1 MVEIDDLLKQI
12 RANGDDVWIA
22 GPQPEKA
29 VAELE
34 QALRVRMPPSYR
46 AFLAQFGAMGIAGS
60 SISGILEGQPLGKGT
75 GWVYGDTLRCRADAQ
90 LPKHLLVIQADEDAP
105 YCLDTSAAEDDEEF
119 PLICYELDTQYVS
132 RVADSFGTWFLEW
145 LQLQAEE

>member
-75 GWVYGDTLRCRADAQ
+75 GWVYGDTLHCRAYRQ
-90 LPKHLLVIQADEDAP
+90 LPKHLLVIQAAGDRP
-105 YCLDTSAAEDDEEF
+105 YCLHTRTAEDDRDI
-119 PLICYELDTQYVS
+119 P
-132 RVADSFGTWFLEW
+132 
-145 LQLQAEE
+145 

>member
-75 GWVYGDTLRCRADAQ
+75 RWAYGGTLRCRPDAQ
-90 LPKHLLVIQADEDAP
+90 LPKHPLRIPSAKTAP
-105 YCLDTSAAEDDEEF
+105 H
-119 PLICYELDTQYVS
+119 
-132 RVADSFGTWFLEW
+132 
-145 LQLQAEE
+145 